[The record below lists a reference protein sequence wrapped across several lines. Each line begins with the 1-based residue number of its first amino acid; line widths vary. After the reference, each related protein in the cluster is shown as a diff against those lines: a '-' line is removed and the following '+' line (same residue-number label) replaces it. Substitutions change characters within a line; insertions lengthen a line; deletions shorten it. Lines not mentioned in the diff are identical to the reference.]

1 MYRVHQ
7 TNKTIVSVSD
17 KRVVKLDLIP
27 SPEAKLVHGDGKMS
41 RLVVAVV
48 EVAVVHRD
56 QVNVTEDEAVI
67 FCILQSLRVTNVQQL
82 SAVESVLAQLQDTQ
96 RRI

>member
-1 MYRVHQ
+1 MWA
-7 TNKTIVSVSD
+7 VSVSD
-17 KRVVKLDLIP
+17 KRVVKLDLIQ

-67 FCILQSLRVTNVQQL
+67 FCILQSLRITNVQQL